1 MKKTIVA
8 AMILLL
14 ASASMSQPPVPG
26 KKTQADTLQTRAD
39 TSGRRSDSSL
49 VYEPPPSWGSMDPR
63 LPPALAI
70 SNTALALQPS
80 RTLVDAFRSLPGF
93 TLLSPV
99 SEGQYPE
106 LFAQGLDGRSI
117 GFFTNGRP
125 EQDPVSGITNPY
137 QLQWMD
143 LDRVEV
149 VTGPRAILYGL
160 TCQGAAVNLV
170 SMDFNAVKP
179 YSRIVYAEGPANF
192 SYSDGT
198 FVQNISRR
206 WNVNL
211 GFQHLGTDGD
221 YSNSPTDQWNIRGR
235 VRYGLS
241 HNIALLMSGRYLSTQ
256 TGLNGGIDLVS
267 SGTAL
272 AFQPLEASVVN
283 TDAYEK
289 LTRSDLDVTI
299 AGRWLD
305 STLVFRLS
313 VYTTYLLRE
322 YRDEENRPVTNGIT
336 IRSDHEVRW
345 SGVTA
350 RQEWT
355 SGGFEFLA
363 GALAERTDV
372 QASPNLGPRNENHT
386 ALWAKAETEILTAVR
401 ASAFGRA
408 ERLYGISGGGFGGDV
423 EWSVLP
429 AFRMFGGISFSDRIP
444 NLFERFWTDSSI
456 IRSSAAGLENE
467 HHMHLE
473 AGMEFRPF
481 PSLLF
486 RGAAF
491 HRIIGNPIDLLETAE
506 VGGFP
511 GIEISQSGAKRRI
524 TGVETDLSAQ
534 FWHILLEG
542 TGTYLASISGG
553 DAPPARLPK
562 LSARGG
568 VYLRGSFFDGRLDL
582 KTGARGT
589 YSSSYTGDRFDGQTL
604 QWGAASGG
612 PIVAWSSLDF
622 VLTAKLGDAR
632 IDFLWENLTNVQA
645 FTARYYAL
653 PERGIWFR
661 VGWEFLN

>member
-1 MKKTIVA
+1 MKNAIVA
-8 AMILLL
+8 ALILLL
-14 ASASMSQPPVPG
+14 ASASLSQLPLPG
-26 KKTQADTLQTRAD
+26 KKSQADTLRTHAD
-39 TSGRRSDSSL
+39 TSGRRSDSSF
-49 VYEPPPSWGSMDPR
+49 VYEPPPSWGSVDPR
-63 LPPALAI
+63 LPPVWVI
-70 SNTALALQPS
+70 SSTALELQPG

-93 TLLSPV
+93 TLLSPE

-117 GFFTNGRP
+117 GFFTNGRQ

-137 QLQWMD
+137 HLQWMD
-143 LDRVEV
+143 LERVEV
-149 VTGPRAILYGL
+149 VTGPRSILYGL
-160 TCQGAAVNLV
+160 ACQGAAVNLV
-170 SMDFNAVKP
+170 SRDFNAVKP

-206 WNVNL
+206 LNVNL
-211 GFQHLGTDGD
+211 GFQHLSTDGV
-221 YSNSPTDQWNIRGR
+221 YTNSPHDQWNMRGR
-235 VRYGLS
+235 VRYSLS
-241 HNIALLMSGRYLSTQ
+241 QGIALLLSGQYLSTQ

-267 SGTAL
+267 SGTVL

-289 LTRSDLDVTI
+289 LTRGDLDVTI

-313 VYTTYLLRE
+313 LYTTHLLRE
-322 YRDEENRPVTNGIT
+322 YRDEEDRPVTNGIT
-336 IRSDHEVRW
+336 IRSNQEVRW

-355 SGGFEFLA
+355 TGGFGFLA
-363 GALAERTDV
+363 GALVERTDV
-372 QASPNLGPRNENHT
+372 QTSPNLGPRKEDHV
-386 ALWAKAETEILTAVR
+386 ALWAKAEAEVLSAVR

-408 ERLYGISGGGFGGDV
+408 EHLYGISGGGLGGDV
-423 EWSVLP
+423 EWAVLP
-429 AFRMFGGISFSDRIP
+429 VFSIFGGISFSDRIP

-456 IRSSAAGLENE
+456 IRSSLAGLEEE
-467 HHMHLE
+467 HHTHLE
-473 AGMEFRPF
+473 AGMEVRLS

-486 RGAAF
+486 RGTAF
-491 HRIIGNPIDLLETAE
+491 HRIIGNPIDLLEAAE

-511 GIEISQSGAKRRI
+511 GIEISQSNGKRRI
-524 TGVETDLSAQ
+524 TGVEAGLSVQ
-534 FWHILLEG
+534 FWHLLLEG
-542 TGTYLASISGG
+542 TGTYLALMAGG
-553 DAPPARLPK
+553 NAPPGRLPK

-568 VYLRGSFFDGRLDL
+568 LYFRGSFFDGQLDI

-604 QWGAASGG
+604 LWGAASGG
-612 PIVAWSSLDF
+612 PIAAWSRLDF
-622 VLTAKLGDAR
+622 LLTAKLGDAR

-645 FTARYYAL
+645 FTARYYAI
-653 PERGIWFR
+653 PDRGIWFR